1 VPGRST
7 ELLPVWQHRKL
18 AEITRRDVRDLL
30 AKIVER
36 PAPIMA
42 NRVWALVNRIFNFAI
57 EQDWL
62 DTGNPATR
70 ITKQTE
76 TSRGRVL
83 TDDELRALWTALESC
98 KTLTRAGEPSTGPA
112 IPPMIARGLQVLLLT
127 AQRPGEVFRMRW
139 RDVDLDAK
147 WWTIPAEH
155 SKNREPHRV
164 ALTGRVVALL
174 EDGRATGPKENGWVF
189 AGIAG
194 GSVAARAKK
203 AAAELR
209 HAGAVAFDF
218 HRHDL
223 RRTAATHMAAAG
235 IARNTIS
242 HVLNHVDRGSRAT
255 AVYERFSHD
264 PEKRVALEAWDRRFE
279 TILAAKPAATV
290 LAFARA

>member
-1 VPGRST
+1 M
-7 ELLPVWQHRKL
+7 
-18 AEITRRDVRDLL
+18 RDLL

-76 TSRGRVL
+76 TSRDRVL

-98 KTLTRAGEPSTGPA
+98 KTLTRAGEPGTGSA
-112 IPPMIARGLQVLLLT
+112 IPPMIARGLQVLILT

-155 SKNREPHRV
+155 SKNREPHRSRGGPPRRWAGDRPEGERV
-164 ALTGRVVALL
+164 GVCRDRGRLGRGAGEESGGRTPARRRGRVRL
-174 EDGRATGPKENGWVF
+174 PP
-189 AGIAG
+189 
-194 GSVAARAKK
+194 ARPAP
-203 AAAELR
+203 
-209 HAGAVAFDF
+209 D
-218 HRHDL
+218 
-223 RRTAATHMAAAG
+223 AATHMAAAG

-290 LAFARA
+290 FAFARA

>member
-1 VPGRST
+1 
-7 ELLPVWQHRKL
+7 
-18 AEITRRDVRDLL
+18 VRDLL
-30 AKIVER
+30 ARIVER

-42 NRVWALVNRIFNFAI
+42 NRVWALVNQIFNFAI

-76 TSRGRVL
+76 TSRDRVL
-83 TDDELRALWTALESC
+83 TEDELRALWTALESC
-98 KTLTRAGEPSTGPA
+98 KTVTHTGEPGTGPV
-112 IPPMIARGLQVLLLT
+112 ISPMIARGLQVLLLT
-127 AQRPGEVFRMRW
+127 AHRPGEVFKMRW
-139 RDVDLDAK
+139 QDVDLNAK
-147 WWTIPAEH
+147 WWTIPVEH
-155 SKNREPHRV
+155 SKNGQPHRV
-164 ALTGRVVALL
+164 ALTDRALGLIKEARAASPKNNGR
-174 EDGRATGPKENGWVF
+174 VF

-203 AAAELR
+203 AAAELER
-209 HAGAVAFDF
+209 AGAIAFEF

-235 IARNTIS
+235 IARDTIS